1 MLKHQGTV
9 TLKTERLV
17 LREYRKGEEQIM
29 FDNWTCDERVAKYTK
44 WFVHQDVSETKLFL
58 DYILSK
64 NSLSDYNWIIELDG
78 IPIGSINVV
87 ESDDEAELCGLGYNI
102 GYDFWNKGY
111 MTEAAKAVVGYLFY
125 EIGYRKIV
133 AACDSQN
140 PGSENVMKHLGMKK
154 EGIRRQ
160 HIKRKDGSFGDVFE
174 YGLLKNEY
182 KE

>member
-1 MLKHQGTV
+1 MLNHQGTV
-9 TLKTERLV
+9 KLETERLI
-17 LREYRKGEEQIM
+17 LREYREGEEQIM

-44 WFVHQDVSETKLFL
+44 WFVHQNVSEAKLFL

-64 NSLSDYNWIIELDG
+64 NSPSDYNWIIELDG

-87 ESDDEAELCGLGYNI
+87 ESDDEAEVCGLGYNI

-111 MTEAAKAVVGYLFY
+111 MTEAAKAVIGYLFCMV
-125 EIGYRKIV
+125 GYRKIV
-133 AACDSQN
+133 ASCDSQN

-154 EGIRRQ
+154 EGILRE
-160 HIKRKDGSFGDVFE
+160 HIKRKDGSFGDVFQ
-174 YGLLKNEY
+174 YGLLRSEY